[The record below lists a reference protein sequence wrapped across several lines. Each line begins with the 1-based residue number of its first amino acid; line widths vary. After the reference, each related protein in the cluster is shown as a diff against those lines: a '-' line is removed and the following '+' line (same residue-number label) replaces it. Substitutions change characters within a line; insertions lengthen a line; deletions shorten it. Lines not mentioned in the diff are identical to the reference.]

1 MQKIIKVGNI
11 EFTSK
16 GVLIVRNYSSTEE
29 VNAYLE
35 TSQHKIS
42 NETTL
47 HIAKCAIKER
57 IEHCKSE
64 LQKHFAEATL
74 ITQNQVIWNGGHFT
88 IPVYQEMVDFVE
100 RDVHSWDDVSP
111 TMLNQIL
118 RALYSCRYI
127 AGASINDIRDT
138 FFVASELLT
147 IAAHK

>member
-1 MQKIIKVGNI
+1 MQNIIKVGNI

-16 GVLIVRNYSSTEE
+16 SVSIVRNYSSTEE
-29 VNAYLE
+29 INKYYE
-35 TSQHKIS
+35 TSQRKVS

-64 LQKHFAEATL
+64 LQKHFADAIL
-74 ITQNQVIWNGGHFT
+74 ITNNQVIWDGGHFT
-88 IPVYQEMVDFVE
+88 IPVYQEMVDFIE
-100 RDVHSWDDVSP
+100 RDVHSWDEVSP

-127 AGASINDIRDT
+127 AGASINDIRET
-138 FFVASELLT
+138 FMVASELLT
-147 IAAHK
+147 VAAHK